1 MHHVMGPME
10 EFSSE
15 DMVEQYLCALFGR
28 SDVEY
33 RVPLFRTTF
42 GLRLSYI
49 RLSEVFGSRHELRT
63 CALNSSTLTGDTV
76 KSFLGL
82 ESVRTPLYTT

>member
-1 MHHVMGPME
+1 
-10 EFSSE
+10 
-15 DMVEQYLCALFGR
+15 VEQYLCALFDR

-49 RLSEVFGSRHELRT
+49 RLSEVLGSRDELHT
-63 CALNSSTLTGDTV
+63 CALNSSSLARDTA
-76 KSFLGL
+76 KRFLGP
-82 ESVRTPLYTT
+82 ESVRRPLYTA